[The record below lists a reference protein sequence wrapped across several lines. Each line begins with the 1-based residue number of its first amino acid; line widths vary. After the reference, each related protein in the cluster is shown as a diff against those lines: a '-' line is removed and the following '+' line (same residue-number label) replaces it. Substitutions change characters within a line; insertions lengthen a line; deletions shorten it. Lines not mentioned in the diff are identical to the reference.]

1 MHLVFEFGE
10 YSQVLTKQGL
20 KFLKNKQYDDALKLF
35 QKAIDLDSENS
46 EAAESLKAVESFL
59 AKKKS
64 QTKDTQYSDI
74 LTNRGVQL
82 MEEEKYEDAISLFE
96 RAIQNNPQ
104 NTIAIRKRKEA
115 IREHQKQKE
124 NGENEN
130 TAWLFASEDSSPPSP
145 TIEKTENPLV
155 DGSETTTE
163 RVEES
168 LPPKTTEEGDSSENL
183 EKINEILV
191 SEGKRETEE
200 YDKCDGKIRE
210 GTIGVDFY
218 EGVTLDQKLPVQFQ
232 LGEYIQ
238 ISGKVEGG
246 TKNVTA
252 FMSDASGTSEQ
263 QFAFDGKIQE
273 DRFTVDVF
281 FPQTGEYLL
290 SVMPKNEGTSKAKE
304 ISVVSLTCAPKST
317 NPSSAPQSLRANVEN
332 GDPVFSWQDNE
343 NDVFHVRFS
352 QGDNLADF
360 YVRGIQRFS
369 PPLYEFEDFSE
380 GDVVVSIWGA
390 KLSASNIF
398 ERETEWSKS
407 STMKITAVQHISR
420 SGNSITDITL
430 NDTYTLGETIE
441 ISGTTDL
448 PLDETLLIIDPKM
461 QVQEEELTTNGN
473 RFSGTF
479 TPKISGNHIF
489 EVNQNDMLSLFV
501 GASVHQGTIPIL
513 PDYFD
518 MEDRQKETLSL
529 DAMDEV
535 MLAMI
540 NTERQ
545 KMGLNTLDSNR
556 SLQQLAQFRAQDMCD
571 RGYMAHIDPDG
582 KNAGD
587 HAENFGI
594 EGSIGENIGTGESVR
609 SIHEGLMQSASHMRL
624 ILGEKNKEAGF
635 GFCWKNDDQLMG
647 VEIFGQ

>member
-1 MHLVFEFGE
+1 
-10 YSQVLTKQGL
+10 
-20 KFLKNKQYDDALKLF
+20 LKNKQYDDALKLF

-246 TKNVTA
+246 TK
-252 FMSDASGTSEQ
+252 M
-263 QFAFDGKIQE
+263 
-273 DRFTVDVF
+273 
-281 FPQTGEYLL
+281 
-290 SVMPKNEGTSKAKE
+290 
-304 ISVVSLTCAPKST
+304 
-317 NPSSAPQSLRANVEN
+317 
-332 GDPVFSWQDNE
+332 
-343 NDVFHVRFS
+343 
-352 QGDNLADF
+352 
-360 YVRGIQRFS
+360 
-369 PPLYEFEDFSE
+369 
-380 GDVVVSIWGA
+380 
-390 KLSASNIF
+390 
-398 ERETEWSKS
+398 
-407 STMKITAVQHISR
+407 
-420 SGNSITDITL
+420 
-430 NDTYTLGETIE
+430 
-441 ISGTTDL
+441 
-448 PLDETLLIIDPKM
+448 
-461 QVQEEELTTNGN
+461 
-473 RFSGTF
+473 
-479 TPKISGNHIF
+479 
-489 EVNQNDMLSLFV
+489 
-501 GASVHQGTIPIL
+501 
-513 PDYFD
+513 
-518 MEDRQKETLSL
+518 
-529 DAMDEV
+529 
-535 MLAMI
+535 
-540 NTERQ
+540 
-545 KMGLNTLDSNR
+545 
-556 SLQQLAQFRAQDMCD
+556 
-571 RGYMAHIDPDG
+571 
-582 KNAGD
+582 
-587 HAENFGI
+587 
-594 EGSIGENIGTGESVR
+594 
-609 SIHEGLMQSASHMRL
+609 
-624 ILGEKNKEAGF
+624 
-635 GFCWKNDDQLMG
+635 
-647 VEIFGQ
+647 